1 MALGKRIAARLT
13 ELGWKQRDLLD
24 RIPTLSPQALSNLIR
39 RDSVR
44 SEWDEL
50 IAEALNMDLFELVY
64 GRKQAPYPPAPEVVP
79 LKARQKTKGP
89 LDDLVDIAE
98 TMSERGVLELVG
110 QARLLAAIHPKAKPN
125 HAS

>member
-44 SEWDEL
+44 SEYDQL
-50 IAEALNMDLFELVY
+50 LAEALDMDLFELVY
-64 GRKQAPYPPAPEVVP
+64 GRKAQPYPPTPGIIQ
-79 LKARQKTKGP
+79 LKAREKTKGP
-89 LDDLVDIAE
+89 IDELMAIAE
-98 TMSERGVLELVG
+98 NMSERGVIELIG
-110 QARLLAAIHPKAKPN
+110 QARMLAGIHPKAKPN
-125 HAS
+125 HSS